1 MSDVTSDAPR
11 DEVDEVLD
19 LVAEFMEETLDVLD
33 VDPSTEVDLR
43 YEDGYVYGDLD
54 GDEDDIA
61 LIIGRRGQTLDAIQ
75 YLLNAVVQNS
85 LEKPIHVLLDAQ
97 GYRKRRTRQLEKD
110 ADRAVAEVM
119 RSGRRVELEPMT
131 SSERKVIHQYLKD
144 YSDIQTISSGR
155 EPNRRLAVE
164 PRGA

>member
-1 MSDVTSDAPR
+1 MSADSHTR
-11 DEVDEVLD
+11 EQVDEVLD

-33 VDPSTEVDLR
+33 VDPDTEVDLR
-43 YEDGYVYGDLD
+43 YDEGYVYGELD

-61 LIIGRRGQTLDAIQ
+61 LVIGRRGQTLDAIQ

-85 LEKPIHVLLDAQ
+85 LEHPIHVQLDAQ
-97 GYRKRRTRQLEKD
+97 GYRKRRARQLEKD
-110 ADRAVAEVM
+110 ADRAVSEVA
-119 RSGRRVELEPMT
+119 RTGRRVELEPMT

-144 YSDIQTISSGR
+144 VPDVQTVSTGR

-164 PRGA
+164 PRQD

>member
-1 MSDVTSDAPR
+1 MSDYSN
-11 DEVDEVLD
+11 EQVDEVLD

-33 VDPSTEVDLR
+33 VDPDTEVDLR
-43 YEDGYVYGDLD
+43 FKDGYVYGELD

-61 LIIGRRGQTLDAIQ
+61 LVIGRRGQTLDAIQ

-85 LEKPIHVLLDAQ
+85 LETPIHVQLDAQ
-97 GYRKRRTRQLEKD
+97 GYRKRRARQLEKD
-110 ADRAVAEVM
+110 ADRAVAEVH
-119 RSGRRVELEPMT
+119 RTGRRVELEPMT

-144 YSDIQTISSGR
+144 QQGIQTISSGR

-164 PRGA
+164 PLRD

>member
-1 MSDVTSDAPR
+1 MSDFTR
-11 DEVDEVLD
+11 EQVDEVLD

-33 VDPSTEVDLR
+33 VDPDTEVDLR
-43 YEDGYVYGDLD
+43 FDDGYVYGELD

-61 LIIGRRGQTLDAIQ
+61 LVIGRRGQTLDAIQ

-85 LEKPIHVLLDAQ
+85 LENPIHVQLDAQ
-97 GYRKRRTRQLEKD
+97 GYRKRRARQLEKD
-110 ADRAVAEVM
+110 ADRAVAEVH
-119 RSGRRVELEPMT
+119 RTGRRVELEPMT

-144 YSDIQTISSGR
+144 QQGIQTISSGR

-164 PRGA
+164 PLRD

>member
-1 MSDVTSDAPR
+1 MSQFTS
-11 DEVDEVLD
+11 EQVDEVLD
-19 LVAEFMEETLDVLD
+19 LVAEFMEETLNVLD
-33 VDPSTEVDLR
+33 VDPDTEMDLR
-43 YEDGYVYGDLD
+43 YDDEDGRIHGDLD

-61 LIIGRRGQTLDAIQ
+61 LLIGRRGQTLDAVQ

-85 LEKPIHVLLDAQ
+85 LEAPIHVQLDAQ
-97 GYRKRRTRQLEKD
+97 GYRKRRARQLEKD
-110 ADRAVAEVM
+110 ADRAVAEVQ

-144 YSDIQTISSGR
+144 AEGVRTISAGR

-164 PRGA
+164 PAD

>member
-1 MSDVTSDAPR
+1 MSDYSN
-11 DEVDEVLD
+11 EQVDEVLD

-33 VDPSTEVDLR
+33 VDPDTEVDLR
-43 YEDGYVYGDLD
+43 FKDGYVYGELD

-61 LIIGRRGQTLDAIQ
+61 LVIGRRGQTLDAIQ

-85 LEKPIHVLLDAQ
+85 LETPIHVQLDAQ
-97 GYRKRRTRQLEKD
+97 GYRKRRARQLEKD
-110 ADRAVAEVM
+110 ADRAVAEVH
-119 RSGRRVELEPMT
+119 RTCRRVELEPMT

-144 YSDIQTISSGR
+144 QQGIQTISSGR

-164 PRGA
+164 PLRD